1 MRVRVRE
8 RAETVVVFLTSR
20 IPESELNVLAID
32 LDIGDVVL
40 EDSGNVHLDTSR
52 SVFYEPPDASK
63 TGYEDSAPG
72 RDVLSGSEEGVD
84 QEEGSQPQGRCP

>member
-52 SVFYEPPDASK
+52 SV
-63 TGYEDSAPG
+63 
-72 RDVLSGSEEGVD
+72 
-84 QEEGSQPQGRCP
+84 